1 MIIVK
6 QHVLRGPN
14 LYSRQPCLL
23 TLIDLEAL
31 RDRDTAAMEGF
42 NTRLLELLP
51 SLYDHRC
58 SAGQYGGF
66 VQALRKGANLAH
78 VVEHVT
84 IALQCLAGTPTYLGR
99 THDVVGKPGQY
110 RVVCSYELEQVAIEA
125 CDLAVSLV
133 RAMVDGTDGADHVA
147 RLLEDGLAELRETAE
162 RHAIGTSTG
171 AILRAAARQNI
182 PYQRLTEEANL
193 FLLGWG
199 TQQKRLQATITG
211 DTGHIAVGI
220 ASDKQ
225 LTKALLREAG
235 VPVPEG
241 VSVRTLEQAQ
251 RAARDLE
258 GLVTVKPLDGNHGRG
273 VTTRCGTPDEVAL
286 AFQRAREHGRT
297 IIVERYIPGDDYRIL
312 VAGERVVAAA
322 RRRPASVTGD
332 GVSTVRALV
341 ELENRNPARG
351 EGHTN
356 ILTRIPLDGHAETT
370 LAAQEL
376 TFDSV
381 PEEGRRVLMRG
392 NANLSSGGT
401 AEDVTDR
408 LPPATLAMCVRAAR
422 KVGLDVAGIDLVCED
437 IATPLDGRNGAVI
450 EINAAPGIRM
460 HEYPSAGV
468 PRDAGAAIV
477 ESMFGQQDG
486 RIPVIAVTG
495 TNGKTTTTL
504 MIEHVLRQAGIG
516 TGCTTSEGVFI
527 NGQTVTRGDCSGY
540 WSARTVLSA
549 PEVEFA
555 VLETARGGILKRG
568 LAFDRCDVAVV
579 LNISDDHLGM
589 DGVETLD
596 ELMAVKAVVAQAAG
610 NAVVLNA
617 EDHRCMT
624 VGAALDDEVERIYFS
639 CDANHPALLQHLQA
653 GGRAAWLQDGALMVS
668 DGAGEPLPLVAATDM
683 PSTMGGCARHNIAN
697 GLAAAAA
704 LMASDVGNG
713 AIAAGLRTFVSD
725 ARNNPVRG
733 NLYDI
738 NGVQVIVDFA
748 HNPAAFAALAD
759 TARAMTT
766 GRTVVVATSPGD
778 RSEQAFRQ
786 IGQVC
791 GGFDTAVFYEWP
803 SEDRGRVRGERA
815 AIMRAAARE
824 SGVGIGANVLL
835 EIDPAQALRMGLSQ
849 CREGDV
855 LVYACGSSVSE
866 LVDALRPVDPI
877 NAARID
883 ATLV

>member
-1 MIIVK
+1 MIIVN

-14 LYSRQPCLL
+14 LYSNQPCLL
-23 TLIDLEAL
+23 NVIDLQEL
-31 RDRDTAAMEGF
+31 RDHNTAAIDGF
-42 NTRLLELLP
+42 NQRLLELLP
-51 SLYDHRC
+51 SLFDHRC

-66 VQALRKGANLAH
+66 VQALKSGTNLAH

-99 THDVVGKPGQY
+99 THEVSGAPGQY
-110 RVVCSYELEQVAIEA
+110 RVVCSYESEHVAIDA
-125 CDLAVSLV
+125 CDFALSLV
-133 RAMVDGTDGADHVA
+133 RGLADGTDDLAQQ
-147 RLLEDGLAELRETAE
+147 LENAMAALRDTAE

-171 AILRAAARQNI
+171 AILRAAARQGI
-182 PYQRLTEEANL
+182 PFQRLTDEANL

-199 TQQKRLQATITG
+199 AQQKRLQATITG

-225 LTKALLREAG
+225 LTKALLQEAG
-235 VPVPEG
+235 APTPEG

-251 RAARDLE
+251 RAARDLG
-258 GLVTVKPLDGNHGRG
+258 GLVTIKPLDGNHGRG
-273 VTTRCGTPDEVAL
+273 VTTRCGNPDEVQL
-286 AFQRAREHGRT
+286 AFERAREHGRT
-297 IIVERYIPGDDYRIL
+297 IIVERYIHGDDYRIL

-322 RRRPASVTGD
+322 LRRPAAVVGD
-332 GVSTVRALV
+332 GTFTVRELV
-341 ELENRNPARG
+341 EQENRNPARG

-370 LAAQEL
+370 LAAQAL

-381 PEEGRRVLMRG
+381 PEQGRRVLMRG

-401 AEDVTDR
+401 AEDVTGS
-408 LPPATLAMCVRAAR
+408 LPQSTLDMCVRAVR
-422 KVGLDVAGIDLVCED
+422 KIGLDVAGIDLVCED
-437 IATPLDGRNGAVI
+437 ISVPLDGCNGAVI

-477 ESMFGQQDG
+477 ESMFGHQDG

-504 MIEHVLRQAGIG
+504 MIEHALRQAGIA
-516 TGCTTSEGVFI
+516 TGCTTSEGVYI
-527 NGQTVTRGDCSGY
+527 NGQEVKRGDCSGY

-568 LAFDRCDVAVV
+568 LAFDRCDVAVL
-579 LNISDDHLGM
+579 LNVSEDHLGM
-589 DGVETLD
+589 EGVETLD
-596 ELMAVKAVVAQAAG
+596 DLAAVKAVVLQAAAG
-610 NAVVLNA
+610 AVVLNA
-617 EDHRCMT
+617 EDARCCAI
-624 VGAALDDEVERIYFS
+624 GATLDDDVERIYFS
-639 CDANHPALLQHLQA
+639 CDARHPALLQHLEA

-668 DGAGEPLPLVAATDM
+668 DGAGQQHHLLEAADM
-683 PSTMGGCARHNIAN
+683 PSTLGGCARHNIAN

-704 LMASDVGNG
+704 LMASDLGNG
-713 AIAAGLRTFVSD
+713 AIAAGLRTFISD
-725 ARNNPVRG
+725 ARHNPMRT
-733 NLYDI
+733 NLYDV

-748 HNPAAFAALAD
+748 HNPAAFEALAT
-759 TARAMTT
+759 TARTMTP
-766 GRTVVVATSPGD
+766 GRTVAVVTSPGD
-778 RSEQAFRQ
+778 RRQRDFEQ
-786 IGQVC
+786 IGQIC
-791 GGFDTAVFYEWP
+791 GGGFDTVVFYEWD
-803 SEDRGRVRGERA
+803 SEHRGRAAGERA
-815 AIMRAAARE
+815 AMMQAAAYAAR
-824 SGVGIGANVLL
+824 GNQGGVLL
-835 EIDPAQALRMGLSQ
+835 EADPAQALRLGLSQ
-849 CREGDV
+849 CRPGDV

-866 LVDALRPVDPI
+866 LVDALRPVDPV

>member
-1 MIIVK
+1 MNIVK

-14 LYSRQPCLL
+14 LYSKQPCLL
-23 TLIDLEAL
+23 TILDLAAL
-31 RDRDTAAMEGF
+31 RDHDTAAIDGF
-42 NTRLLELLP
+42 NARLLELLP

-58 SAGQYGGF
+58 SVGQYGGF
-66 VQALRKGANLAH
+66 VQALNNGANLAH
-78 VVEHVT
+78 VVEHVS

-99 THDVVGKPGQY
+99 THQVSDAPGHY
-110 RVVCSYELEQVAIEA
+110 RVVCSYESEHVAI
-125 CDLAVSLV
+125 DAVDMAITLV
-133 RAMVDGTDGADHVA
+133 RGLATGAGSA
-147 RLLEDGLAELRETAE
+147 ELAQLLENGVAALKDTAE
-162 RHAIGTSTG
+162 HHAIGTSTG
-171 AILRAAARQNI
+171 AILRAAIRQGI
-182 PYQRLTEEANL
+182 PYQRLTEDANM

-199 TQQKRLQATITG
+199 AQQKRLQATITG

-225 LTKALLREAG
+225 LTKSLLQEAG

-241 VSVRTLEQAQ
+241 VSVRTLEQAL
-251 RAARDLE
+251 RAARELE

-273 VTTRCGTPDEVAL
+273 VSTRCGTPEEVKL
-286 AFQRAREHGRT
+286 GFERAREHGRT

-322 RRRPASVTGD
+322 LRRPAAVIGD
-332 GVSTVRALV
+332 GASSVRQLV

-370 LAAQEL
+370 LAAQGL
-376 TFDSV
+376 DFDSV
-381 PEEGRRVLMRG
+381 PQAGRRVLMRG

-408 LPPATLAMCVRAAR
+408 LPPQTLAMCVRAAR
-422 KVGLDVAGIDLVCED
+422 KIGLDVAGIDLVCED
-437 IATPLDGRNGAVI
+437 ISVPLNGRNGAVI

-477 ESMFGQQDG
+477 ESMFGKQDG

-504 MIEHVLRQAGIG
+504 MIEHVLREAGIG

-527 NGQTVTRGDCSGY
+527 NGQEVRKGDCSGY

-568 LAFDRCDVAVV
+568 LAFDRCDVAVL
-579 LNISDDHLGM
+579 LNVSEDHLGLE
-589 DGVETLD
+589 GVDTL
-596 ELMAVKAVVAQAAG
+596 EQLAAVKGVVLNAAA

-617 EDHRCMT
+617 EDARCMEI
-624 VGAALDDEVERIYFS
+624 GATLDGDVERILFS
-639 CDANHPALLQHLQA
+639 CDASHPALVRHVAA
-653 GGRAAWLQDGALMVS
+653 GGRAAWLQDGALMTA
-668 DGAGEPLPLVAATDM
+668 DGAGQPHHLLAAAEM
-683 PSTMGGCARHNIAN
+683 PSTLGGCARHNIAN

-704 LMASDVGNG
+704 LMACDLGNG
-713 AIAAGLRTFVSD
+713 AIAAGLRSFVSD
-725 ARNNPVRG
+725 ARRNPMRG
-733 NLYDI
+733 NLYDV
-738 NGVQVIVDFA
+738 NGVKVIVDFA
-748 HNPAAFAALAD
+748 HNPAAFAALAA
-759 TARAMTT
+759 TARAMTQ
-766 GRTVVVATSPGD
+766 GRTVAVVTSPGD
-778 RSEQAFRQ
+778 RREHDFQQ
-786 IGQVC
+786 IGQIC
-791 GGFDTAVFYEWP
+791 GGGFDSVVFYEWE
-803 SEDRGRVRGERA
+803 SEHRGRTPGQRA
-815 AIMRAAARE
+815 GMMQAAALAARGGQ
-824 SGVGIGANVLL
+824 SGALL
-835 EIDPAQALRMGLSQ
+835 EIDPAQALRLALSQ
-849 CREGDV
+849 CRPGDV
-855 LVYACGSSVSE
+855 LAYACGSSVSE
-866 LVDALRPVDPI
+866 LVDALRPVDPVS
-877 NAARID
+877 AARID

>member
-1 MIIVK
+1 MNIVK

-14 LYSRQPCLL
+14 LYSNQPCLL
-23 TLIDLEAL
+23 TIIDLQEL
-31 RDRDTAAMEGF
+31 RDHSTTSIEGF
-42 NTRLLELLP
+42 NTQLLALLP

-58 SAGQYGGF
+58 SVGQYGGF
-66 VQALRKGANLAH
+66 VQALNNGANLAH
-78 VVEHVT
+78 VVEHVS
-84 IALQCLAGTPTYLGR
+84 IALQCLAGTPTYTGR
-99 THDVVGKPGQY
+99 THEVSAAPGQY
-110 RVVCSYELEQVAIEA
+110 RVVCSYESEHVAIDA
-125 CDLAVSLV
+125 CDLAMSLV
-133 RAMVDGTDGADHVA
+133 R
-147 RLLEDGLAELRETAE
+147 GLAIGAADLAQQLEHGIAALRDTAE

-171 AILRAAARQNI
+171 AILRAAIRQGI
-182 PYQRLTEEANL
+182 PYQRLTEEANM
-193 FLLGWG
+193 FVLGWG
-199 TQQKRLQATITG
+199 AQQKRLQATITG

-220 ASDKQ
+220 ACDKQ
-225 LTKALLREAG
+225 LTKALLQEAG

-241 VSVRTLEQAQ
+241 VSVRSLEQAQ
-251 RAARDLE
+251 RAACELG

-273 VTTRCGTPDEVAL
+273 VSTRCGTPDDVKL
-286 AFQRAREHGRT
+286 AFERAREHGRT

-322 RRRPASVTGD
+322 LRRPAAVVGD
-332 GVSTVRALV
+332 GASTVRQLV

-370 LAAQEL
+370 LVTQGL
-376 TFDSV
+376 DFDSV
-381 PEEGRRVLMRG
+381 PEAGRRVLMRG

-408 LPPATLAMCVRAAR
+408 LPAETLSMCVRAVR
-422 KVGLDVAGIDLVCED
+422 KIGLDVAGIDLVCED
-437 IATPLDGRNGAVI
+437 ISVPLNGRNGAVI

-527 NGQTVTRGDCSGY
+527 NGQEVRKGDCSGY

-568 LAFDRCDVAVV
+568 LAFDRCDVSV
-579 LNISDDHLGM
+579 LLNVSEDHLGM
-589 DGVETLD
+589 DGVDTLED
-596 ELMAVKAVVAQAAG
+596 LSAVKAVVAQAASR
-610 NAVVLNA
+610 AVVLNA
-617 EDHRCMT
+617 EDARCCAI
-624 VGAALDDEVERIYFS
+624 GAALDEKVERIYFS
-639 CDANHPALLQHLQA
+639 CEANHPALLQHLQA
-653 GGRAAWLQDGALMVS
+653 GGRATWLENGALMACGA
-668 DGAGEPLPLVAATDM
+668 DGIPQRLLDAAEM
-683 PSTMGGCARHNIAN
+683 PSTLGGCARHNIAN
-697 GLAAAAA
+697 GLAATAA
-704 LMASDVGNG
+704 LMASDLGLH

-725 ARNNPVRG
+725 ARHNPMRA
-733 NLYDI
+733 NLYDV

-748 HNPAAFAALAD
+748 HNPAAFEALAA
-759 TARAMTT
+759 TARAMTP
-766 GRTVVVATSPGD
+766 GRTVAVVTSPGD
-778 RSEQAFRQ
+778 RRERDFQQ
-786 IGQVC
+786 IGQIC
-791 GGFDTAVFYEWP
+791 GGGFDTAVFYEWN
-803 SEDRGRVRGERA
+803 SEHRGRAPGERA
-815 AIMRAAARE
+815 AMMQSAAQAAR
-824 SGVGIGANVLL
+824 GGKAGVLL
-835 EIDPAQALRMGLSQ
+835 ETDPAQALRLGLSQ
-849 CREGDV
+849 CRPGDV

-866 LVDALRPVDPI
+866 LVEALRPVDPVS
-877 NAARID
+877 AARID

>member
-14 LYSRQPCLL
+14 LYSNQPCLL
-23 TLIDLEAL
+23 TVIDLQSMQE
-31 RDRDTAAMEGF
+31 RDSATIEGF
-42 NTRLLELLP
+42 TPRLLELLP

-58 SAGQYGGF
+58 SVGQYGGF
-66 VQALRKGANLAH
+66 VQALQHGANLAH

-99 THDVVGKPGQY
+99 THAVSDAPGQY
-110 RVVCSYELEQVAIEA
+110 RVVCSFELEQVAVEA
-125 CDLAVSLV
+125 CELALSLV
-133 RAMVDGTDGADHVA
+133 HGLASGAA
-147 RLLEDGLAELRETAE
+147 GLPELLEDGVTRLRETAE

-171 AILRAAARQNI
+171 AILRAAARRGI
-182 PYQRLTEEANL
+182 PYHRLTEEANL

-199 TQQKRLQATITG
+199 AQQKRLQATITG

-225 LTKALLREAG
+225 LTKALLQEAG

-251 RAARDLE
+251 RAARELG

-273 VTTRCGTPDEVAL
+273 VTTRCGTPEEVQL
-286 AFQRAREHGRT
+286 AFERAREHGRT

-322 RRRPASVTGD
+322 LRRPAAVVGD
-332 GVSTVRALV
+332 GVSTVRQLV
-341 ELENRNPARG
+341 EQENRNPARG

-370 LAAQEL
+370 LAAQGL
-376 TFDSV
+376 DFDSV
-381 PEEGRRVLMRG
+381 PARGRRVLMRG

-401 AEDVTDR
+401 AEDVTGR
-408 LPPATLAMCVRAAR
+408 LPPSTVSMCVRAAH
-422 KVGLDVAGIDLVCED
+422 KIGLDVAGIDLVCAD
-437 IATPLDGRNGAVI
+437 ITQTLDGRNGAVI

-477 ESMFGQQDG
+477 DSMFGQQDG
-486 RIPVIAVTG
+486 RIPVVAITG

-504 MIEHVLRQAGIG
+504 MIDHVLRQAGIV
-516 TGCTTSEGVFI
+516 TGCTTSEGVFL
-527 NGQTVTRGDCSGY
+527 NGEEIKRGDCSGY

-568 LAFDRCDVAVV
+568 LAFDRCDVSV
-579 LNISDDHLGM
+579 LLNVTEDHLGM
-589 DGVETLD
+589 DGVDTL
-596 ELMAVKAVVAQAAG
+596 EQLAAVKAVVAQAAS

-617 EDHRCMT
+617 ED
-624 VGAALDDEVERIYFS
+624 ALCRDIGERLDSAVERIYFS
-639 CDANHPALLQHLQA
+639 CDADHPALRRHLA
-653 GGRAAWLQDGALMVS
+653 SGGRATWLQDGALMAS
-668 DGAGEPLPLVAATDM
+668 DGGDRPVRLLAAADM

-704 LMASDVGNG
+704 LMACDVGNG
-713 AIAAGLRTFVSD
+713 AIASGLRSFVSD
-725 ARNNPVRG
+725 ARHNPVRG
-733 NLYDI
+733 NLYDV

-748 HNPAAFAALAD
+748 HNPAAFAALAS
-759 TARAMTT
+759 TARAMTQ
-766 GRTVVVATSPGD
+766 GRTVAVVTSPGD
-778 RSEQAFRQ
+778 RRERDFQ
-786 IGQVC
+786 QVGGIC
-791 GGFDTAVFYEWP
+791 GAGFDMVVFYEWD
-803 SEDRGRVRGERA
+803 SEHRGRAPGERA
-815 AIMRAAARE
+815 AMMLAAANAARGGE
-824 SGVGIGANVLL
+824 AGAVL
-835 EIDPAQALRMGLSQ
+835 EAEPAQALRLGLSH
-849 CREGDV
+849 CRPGDV
-855 LVYACGSSVSE
+855 LVYACGASVSE
-866 LVDALRPVDPI
+866 LVEALRPMDPVS
-877 NAARID
+877 AARID

>member
-1 MIIVK
+1 MNIVK

-14 LYSRQPCLL
+14 LYSNQPCLL
-23 TLIDLEAL
+23 SVIDLQDM
-31 RDRDTAAMEGF
+31 RDLTTTSIDGF

-58 SAGQYGGF
+58 SVGQYGGF
-66 VQALRKGANLAH
+66 VQALNNGANLAH

-99 THDVVGKPGQY
+99 THEVQGAPGQY
-110 RVVCSYELEQVAIEA
+110 RVVCSFESEHVAIDA
-125 CDLAVSLV
+125 CDLAMSLV
-133 RAMVDGTDGADHVA
+133 R
-147 RLLEDGLAELRETAE
+147 GLATGAQGLAQQLEAGVAALKDTAE
-162 RHAIGTSTG
+162 HHAIGTSTG
-171 AILRAAARQNI
+171 AILRAAIRQGI
-182 PYQRLTEEANL
+182 PYQRLTEDANM

-199 TQQKRLQATITG
+199 AQQKRLQATITG

-225 LTKALLREAG
+225 LTKALLEEAG

-251 RAARDLE
+251 RAARELQ

-273 VTTRCGTPDEVAL
+273 VSTRCGTPDEVQL
-286 AFQRAREHGRT
+286 GFERAREHGRT

-322 RRRPASVTGD
+322 LRRPAAVVGD
-332 GVSTVRALV
+332 GVSTVRQLV

-370 LAAQEL
+370 LSTQEL
-376 TFDSV
+376 NFDSV
-381 PEEGRRVLMRG
+381 PEAGRRVVMRG

-408 LPPATLAMCVRAAR
+408 LPPETLAMCVRAAR
-422 KVGLDVAGIDLVCED
+422 KIGLDVAGIDLVCED
-437 IATPLDGRNGAVI
+437 ISQPLNGRNGAVI

-477 ESMFGQQDG
+477 ESMFGDQDG

-504 MIEHVLRQAGIG
+504 MIEHALRQAGIA

-527 NGQTVTRGDCSGY
+527 NGAEVKRGDCSGY

-568 LAFDRCDVAVV
+568 LAFDRCDVSV
-579 LNISDDHLGM
+579 LLNVSEDHLGL
-589 DGVETLD
+589 DGVDTLED
-596 ELMAVKAVVAQAAG
+596 LAAVKGVVLQAASR
-610 NAVVLNA
+610 AVVLNA
-617 EDHRCMT
+617 EDARCCAI
-624 VGAALDDEVERIYFS
+624 GAGLDEKVERIYFS
-639 CDANHPALLQHLQA
+639 CDAQHPALLAHLQA
-653 GGRAAWLQDGALMVS
+653 GGRATWLEDGALMAAGA
-668 DGAGEPLPLVAATDM
+668 DGQRHVLLQASEM
-683 PSTMGGCARHNIAN
+683 PSTLGGCAQHNIAN

-704 LMASDVGNG
+704 LMASDLGHG
-713 AIAAGLRTFVSD
+713 AIAAGLRSFVSD
-725 ARNNPVRG
+725 ARHNPMRA
-733 NLYDI
+733 NLYDV
-738 NGVQVIVDFA
+738 NGVKVIVDFA
-748 HNPAAFAALAD
+748 HNPAAFQALAA
-759 TARAMTT
+759 TARAMTQ
-766 GRTVVVATSPGD
+766 GRTVAVVTSPGD
-778 RSEQAFRQ
+778 RRERDFQQ
-786 IGQVC
+786 IGRIC
-791 GGFDTAVFYEWP
+791 GDGFDTTVFYEWP
-803 SEDRGRVRGERA
+803 SEHRGRTAGERSAMMQKA
-815 AIMRAAARE
+815 AQQARGQ
-824 SGVGIGANVLL
+824 SAGAML
-835 EIDPAQALRMGLSQ
+835 EADPSQALRLGLSQ
-849 CREGDV
+849 CRPGDV
-855 LVYACGSSVSE
+855 LAYACGSSVSE
-866 LVDALRPVDPI
+866 LVDALRPVDPVS
-877 NAARID
+877 AARID

>member
-1 MIIVK
+1 MNIVK

-14 LYSRQPCLL
+14 LYSNQPCLL
-23 TLIDLEAL
+23 NVIDLQAL
-31 RDRDTAAMEGF
+31 RDHTSTSIEGF
-42 NTRLLELLP
+42 NQQLLELLP

-58 SAGQYGGF
+58 SVGQYGGF
-66 VQALRKGANLAH
+66 VQALNNGANLAH

-99 THDVVGKPGQY
+99 THEVQDAPGQY
-110 RVVCSYELEQVAIEA
+110 RVVCSYESEHVAIDA
-125 CDLAVSLV
+125 CDLAMSLV
-133 RAMVDGTDGADHVA
+133 R
-147 RLLEDGLAELRETAE
+147 GLATGAQGLAQQLEAGVAALRDTAE

-171 AILRAAARQNI
+171 AILRAAIHQGI
-182 PYQRLTEEANL
+182 PYQRLTDDANM

-199 TQQKRLQATITG
+199 AQQKRLQATITG

-225 LTKALLREAG
+225 LTKALLQEAG

-273 VTTRCGTPDEVAL
+273 VTTRCGTPDEVQL
-286 AFQRAREHGRT
+286 AFERAREHGRT
-297 IIVERYIPGDDYRIL
+297 IIIERYIPGDDYRIL

-322 RRRPASVTGD
+322 LRRPAAVIGD
-332 GVSTVRALV
+332 GESTVRQLV
-341 ELENRNPARG
+341 EQENRNPARG

-370 LAAQEL
+370 LAAQNL
-376 TFDSV
+376 DFDSV
-381 PEEGRRVLMRG
+381 PESGRRVVMRG

-401 AEDVTDR
+401 AEDVTGK
-408 LPPATLAMCVRAAR
+408 LPPETLEMCVRAAR
-422 KVGLDVAGIDLVCED
+422 KIGLDVAGIDLVCED
-437 IATPLDGRNGAVI
+437 ISHVLDGRNGAVI

-477 ESMFGQQDG
+477 ESMFGNQDG

-504 MIEHVLRQAGIG
+504 MIEHTLRQAGIA
-516 TGCTTSEGVFI
+516 TGCTTSEGVYI
-527 NGQTVTRGDCSGY
+527 NGAEVKRGDCSGY

-568 LAFDRCDVAVV
+568 LAFDRCDVSV
-579 LNISDDHLGM
+579 LLNVSEDHIGLE
-589 DGVETLD
+589 GVETLED
-596 ELMAVKAVVAQAAG
+596 LAAVKGVVLQAASG
-610 NAVVLNA
+610 AVVLNA
-617 EDHRCMT
+617 EDARCCAI
-624 VGAALDDEVERIYFS
+624 GAGLDEEVERIYFS
-639 CDANHPALLQHLQA
+639 CDAQHPALLAHLQA
-653 GGRAAWLQDGALMVS
+653 GGRATWLEDGALMAS
-668 DGAGEPLPLVAATDM
+668 DGDGQRHVLLDAAEM
-683 PSTMGGCARHNIAN
+683 PSTLGGCARHNIAN

-704 LMASDVGNG
+704 LMASDLGNG
-713 AIAAGLRTFVSD
+713 AIAAGLRSFVSD
-725 ARNNPVRG
+725 ARHNPMRA
-733 NLYDI
+733 NLYDV

-748 HNPAAFAALAD
+748 HNPAAFDALAA
-759 TARAMTT
+759 TARAMTQ
-766 GRTVVVATSPGD
+766 GRTVAVVTSPGD
-778 RSEQAFRQ
+778 RRERDFQQ
-786 IGQVC
+786 IGQIC
-791 GGFDTAVFYEWP
+791 GSGFDTTVFYEWP
-803 SEDRGRVRGERA
+803 AEHRDREAGQRA
-815 AIMRAAARE
+815 AMMQAAAHAAR
-824 SGVGIGANVLL
+824 GDAGGVLL
-835 EIDPAQALRMGLSQ
+835 EADPAQALRLGLSQ
-849 CREGDV
+849 CRAGDV

-866 LVDALRPVDPI
+866 LVDALRPVDPVS
-877 NAARID
+877 AARID

>member
-1 MIIVK
+1 MNIVK

-14 LYSRQPCLL
+14 LYSKQPCLL
-23 TLIDLEAL
+23 TVIDLADL
-31 RDRDTAAMEGF
+31 RDHNTAAIDGF

-58 SAGQYGGF
+58 SVGQYGGF
-66 VQALRKGANLAH
+66 VQALNSGANLAH

-84 IALQCLAGTPTYLGR
+84 IALQCLAGTSTYLGR
-99 THDVVGKPGQY
+99 THEVSGAPGQY
-110 RVVCSYELEQVAIEA
+110 RVVCSYESEHVAIDA
-125 CDLAVSLV
+125 CDLAISLV
-133 RAMVDGTDGADHVA
+133 RTLASGANV
-147 RLLEDGLAELRETAE
+147 AELTQQLDSGVAALKDTAE

-171 AILRAAARQNI
+171 AILRAAIRQGI
-182 PYQRLTEEANL
+182 PYQRLTEDANL

-199 TQQKRLQATITG
+199 AQQKRLQATITG

-220 ASDKQ
+220 AGDKQ
-225 LTKALLREAG
+225 LTKSLLQEAG

-241 VSVRTLEQAQ
+241 VSVRTLEQAL
-251 RAARDLE
+251 RAARDLA

-273 VTTRCGTPDEVAL
+273 VSTRCGTPEEVTL
-286 AFQRAREHGRT
+286 GFERAREHGRT
-297 IIVERYIPGDDYRIL
+297 IIVERFIPGDDYRVL

-322 RRRPASVTGD
+322 LRRPAAVVGD
-332 GVSTVRALV
+332 GTSTVRQLV
-341 ELENRNPARG
+341 EQENRNPARG

-370 LAAQEL
+370 LATQGL
-376 TFDSV
+376 DFDSV
-381 PEEGRRVLMRG
+381 PPAGQRVLMRG

-408 LPPATLAMCVRAAR
+408 LPAETLAMCVRAVR
-422 KVGLDVAGIDLVCED
+422 KIGLDVAGIDLVCED
-437 IATPLDGRNGAVI
+437 ISVPLNGRNGAVI

-486 RIPVIAVTG
+486 RIPVVAVTG

-504 MIEHVLRQAGIG
+504 MIEHVLREAGIG
-516 TGCTTSEGVFI
+516 TGCTTSEGIFV
-527 NGQTVTRGDCSGY
+527 NGQKVKRGDCSGY

-568 LAFDRCDVAVV
+568 LAFDRCDVAVL
-579 LNISDDHLGM
+579 LNVSEDHLGM
-589 DGVETLD
+589 DGVDTLED
-596 ELMAVKAVVAQAAG
+596 LLAVKAVVAQAATG
-610 NAVVLNA
+610 VVVLNA
-617 EDHRCMT
+617 EDARCCA
-624 VGAALDDEVERIYFS
+624 VGAMLNEEVERIYFS
-639 CDANHPALLQHLQA
+639 CDARHPALQQHLKA
-653 GGRAAWLQDGALMVS
+653 GGRATWLEDGALMVTGP
-668 DGAGEPLPLVAATDM
+668 DGKPQRLLDAREM
-683 PSTMGGCARHNIAN
+683 PSTLGGHARHNIAN

-704 LMASDVGNG
+704 LVACDLGNG
-713 AIAAGLRTFVSD
+713 AIANGLRSFVSD
-725 ARNNPVRG
+725 ARRNPMRA
-733 NLYDI
+733 NLYDV

-748 HNPAAFAALAD
+748 HNPAAFEALAA
-759 TARAMTT
+759 TARAMTP
-766 GRTVVVATSPGD
+766 GRTVAVLTSPGD
-778 RSEQAFRQ
+778 RRERDFQQ
-786 IGQVC
+786 IGQIC
-791 GGFDTAVFYEWP
+791 GSGFDTAVFYEWE
-803 SEDRGRVRGERA
+803 SEHRGRAAGERA
-815 AIMRAAARE
+815 AIMQAAAMAARGGE
-824 SGVGIGANVLL
+824 AGALL
-835 EIDPAQALRMGLSQ
+835 EIDPAQALRLGLSQ
-849 CREGDV
+849 CRPGDV

-866 LVDALRPVDPI
+866 LVDALRPVDPV